1 MFRRLF
7 ILALAAL
14 LTVFSVS
21 AADSRFLRCQS
32 DVLAKVTV
40 NAPAAA
46 DKDSEMKLEASG
58 GSEWLKLA
66 KIENKRDRVACHY
79 RSGAISATYSYKIPP
94 GWRCNGS
101 SDLPVKGEDFTVTC
115 YFVSR

>member
-1 MFRRLF
+1 MIRRLF

-21 AADSRFLRCQS
+21 AADLRILSCTS
-32 DVLAKVTV
+32 NVLAKVTV
-40 NAPAAA
+40 DAPAAV
-46 DKDSEMKLEASG
+46 DKDSELKLEAG
-58 GSEWLKLA
+58 GGREWLKPQ
-66 KIENKRDRVACHY
+66 KIEVKHDRVTCHY

-115 YFVSR
+115 YSLSR